1 MDSVISKELFEQQLE
16 RVRGSDLPS
25 YLSWMLLETIYPR
38 LRVRMLHPKGNSREF
53 LLDFSCFD
61 DLPPWIMLVD
71 ADGQP
76 ILEVA
81 KLPQNGPHFFR
92 YQSPTS
98 PRPSLCYQFAAEYY
112 EWWHLGSINV
122 WHALRNKPEYDML
135 GILSQIHQLYRNTN
149 G

>member
-16 RVRGSDLPS
+16 SVSGSDLPNC
-25 YLSWMLLETIYPR
+25 LSWVLLENTYPR
-38 LRVRMLHPKGNSREF
+38 LLVRMSHPKGNSRKF
-53 LLDFSCFD
+53 LLDFSRFD

-71 ADGQP
+71 AEGKP
-76 ILEVA
+76 ILEA
-81 KLPQNGPHFFR
+81 AQLPQNGPHFFR

-122 WHALRNKPEYDML
+122 WHALRPQLEYQVL
-135 GILSQIHQLYRNTN
+135 GILSQIYQLYRKTD